1 MIKEMID
8 VNFDFT
14 TDSPGYWDGFWER
27 KGGLGAGACDPDAC
41 SRTLK
46 RYHQMIWSKELPNG
60 DFLIWN

>member
-14 TDSPGYWDGFWER
+14 TDSPRYWDGFWER

-41 SRTLK
+41 SVF
-46 RYHQMIWSKELPNG
+46 G
-60 DFLIWN
+60 